1 MTTYTKKALSESV
14 TNRAARVFV
23 FNRDQCREC
32 EYGISFHSYYSV
44 NAGYHFDSF
53 DQFAAMPIADTCAFD
68 VYTAENHESLFEV
81 DPAAPVDLE
90 NNERIFL
97 VPVAGTIEDMI
108 SRGYRRT
115 GVVINDIVLRQLP
128 TAVRR
133 WVKTTGYLSKKNRV
147 KIAEGTGYSADLY
160 EQERADKEKAQDR
173 AKRTAA
179 AAMKAYETAQKVA
192 AMVAAQQ
199 KAEERAQKAAQK
211 AAEKHEKEM
220 NSRVDR
226 GTYYDAIR
234 WGIKIGEN
242 IGEVT
247 AQYADENGVK
257 CREDYDRYARSCR
270 WIMVCRSFTLNMRK
284 GYRVCNV
291 AGVLT
296 FYRGKFN
303 RQGMACEWV
312 EQGRAIADLR
322 TVKGYL
328 VRGEHIEAKS
338 LAEAKKINSEK
349 RARQALEIINHRA
362 KTAEK
367 KAALADY
374 MFTVEDSLAAG
385 NCRPGTQSFKSRVEA
400 AVGHE
405 VETISLA
412 DLDRYGKQFGLKCYT
427 DRVINYVIAHM

>member
-14 TNRAARVFV
+14 TNRAAHVFV

-32 EYGISFHSYYSV
+32 EYGISFRSYYNV

-53 DQFAAMPIADTCAFD
+53 DQFAALPIADTCTFS
-68 VYTAENHESLFEV
+68 VYTAENQDSWFEV
-81 DPAAPVDLE
+81 DPSAPVDLKY
-90 NNERIFL
+90 NERIFL

-108 SRGYRRT
+108 IRGYRRA
-115 GVVINDIVLRQLP
+115 GVVINDLVLRQLP

-133 WVKTTGYLSKKNRV
+133 WVKATGYLAKKNRV
-147 KIAEGTGYSADLY
+147 KMAEGAGYSADLY
-160 EQERADKEKAQDR
+160 EQERADEEKAQGR

-179 AAMKAYETAQKVA
+179 AAMKAYEVAKQKAAVESAQK
-192 AMVAAQQ
+192 

-226 GTYYDAIR
+226 GTYYDAVR

-257 CREDYDRYARSCR
+257 CRENYDRYTRSCQWTMTR
-270 WIMVCRSFTLNMRK
+270 RSFILDIRK
-284 GYRVCNV
+284 GYRVRNV

-296 FYRGKFN
+296 FYRGRFS

-322 TVKGYL
+322 TVKGYI

-338 LAEAKKINSEK
+338 LAEAKKINAEK
-349 RARQALEIINHRA
+349 RARQALNIINHRA

-367 KAALADY
+367 RAALANY
-374 MFTVEDSLAAG
+374 MFTFEDSLAAG

-405 VETISLA
+405 VESLSLA
-412 DLDRYGKQFGLKCYT
+412 DLDKYGKQFGLKCYT
-427 DRVINYVIAHM
+427 DRVINYVIAHI